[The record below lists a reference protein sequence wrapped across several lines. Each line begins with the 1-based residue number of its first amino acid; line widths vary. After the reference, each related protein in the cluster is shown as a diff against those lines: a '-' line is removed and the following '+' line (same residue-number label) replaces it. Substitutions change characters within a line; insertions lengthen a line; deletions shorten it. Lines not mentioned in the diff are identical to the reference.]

1 MPPEHGHA
9 EPPPPAPPAGGAM
22 QVGILSATLIWLVF
36 VVLLAALL
44 LWRVGEHRL
53 HAQELQKAEQ
63 LGSVALSVIS
73 GIEDPIEVRGKL
85 RTMRTASPQIAVLEL
100 ASPDNPPSSDAEA
113 STLTRVVGQDG
124 RELVVGIATDAAS
137 RDRLWST
144 LGALISL
151 GTVFLLMSIF
161 LVVVI
166 GRLVGRPIRQLEQ
179 QAARLADGKIDS
191 SVAGAVP
198 GDFEALT
205 RSLERIGARMQSE
218 RDQNERIGEELQR
231 TNSLQGLMLRELNHR
246 IRNNLAS
253 LTALVSISRTQEST
267 VSEFAKRIERR
278 IEAMAA
284 VHGML
289 SERNWSPVALLDLLE
304 RLQPLE
310 LGERIKLIGPDIDV
324 GAAQATPL
332 AMVLQ
337 EMFANALEHGSLG
350 SGAGWL
356 QVQWD
361 IGEAAEGEIIVINWR
376 ETGGPSPNPTAAA
389 GTGTTL
395 IRGLIEGELRGDVSL
410 NHTPDGVSH
419 RIRIPLKPGTQVGS
433 T

>member
-1 MPPEHGHA
+1 MPPEHEHVD
-9 EPPPPAPPAGGAM
+9 PPPPSPSAGAM

-44 LWRVGEHRL
+44 LWRVGEYRQ
-53 HAQELQKAEQ
+53 HAQELQEAER
-63 LGSVALSVIS
+63 LGSVALSMIAGV
-73 GIEDPIEVRGKL
+73 EDPVEVRKRL
-85 RTMRTASPQIAVLEL
+85 RTMQAASPQIAVLQL
-100 ASPDNPPSSDAEA
+100 ASLDSPPPSDVETSVQ
-113 STLTRVVGQDG
+113 TRVAGQDG
-124 RELVVGIATDAAS
+124 RELIVGIAAGAS
-137 RDRLWST
+137 NRSRLWST

-191 SVAGAVP
+191 SVDGATL
-198 GDFEALT
+198 GDFGALA
-205 RSLERIGARMQSE
+205 RSLERIGTRMQSE
-218 RDQNERIGEELQR
+218 RDQNERIGGELQR

-253 LTALVSISRTQEST
+253 LSALVSISRTQEST
-267 VSEFAKRIERR
+267 VPEFAKRVERR

-337 EMFANALEHGSLG
+337 EMFANAMEHGCLG
-350 SGAGWL
+350 SGTGWL

-361 IGEAAEGEIIVINWR
+361 IGEGAEGEIVVINWR
-376 ETGGPSPNPTAAA
+376 ETGGPPPNPTAVA

-395 IRGLIEGELRGDVSL
+395 IRGLIEGELRGDVVL
-410 NHTPDGVSH
+410 NHTADGVSH
-419 RIRIPLKPGTQVGS
+419 RIRIPLKPGTHVGS
-433 T
+433 V